1 MKSSTEDRIEGTV
14 HEAKGAVKEKVG
26 EVLNKP
32 DLEAEGKVE
41 KLEGQIQQ
49 NVAQVKKAFKK

>member
-1 MKSSTEDRIEGTV
+1 MKSSTEDRVEGTV

-26 EVLNKP
+26 EILNDP
-32 DLEAEGKVE
+32 DLETEGQVE
-41 KLEGQIQQ
+41 KLSGQIQQ